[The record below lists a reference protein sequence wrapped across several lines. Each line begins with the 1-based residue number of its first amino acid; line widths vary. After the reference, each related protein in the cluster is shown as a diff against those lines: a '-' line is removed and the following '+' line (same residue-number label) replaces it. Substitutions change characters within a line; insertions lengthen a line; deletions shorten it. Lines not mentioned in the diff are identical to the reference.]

1 MVCPT
6 SWVDMPIG
14 WNVMT
19 ALVGGQTET
28 GSAADKAAKGTV
40 ALFSWACKVVVKK
53 AFAAAAAN
61 E

>member
-1 MVCPT
+1 
-6 SWVDMPIG
+6 
-14 WNVMT
+14 MT
-19 ALVGGQTET
+19 ALVGGQTEK
-28 GSAADKAAKGTV
+28 GSAADKAAKGSV